1 MKYHVI
7 LLFVALL
14 FMVGGCSN
22 EVVIK
27 HSPKTTEMVY
37 KEAIVDAMVAE
48 KSEICSTLVAIKPD
62 NSYLNWSNGYVL
74 VVTWTRFNSS
84 YPVGD
89 TITLKWGESWVTAV
103 PQMKDWFKTH
113 SVSKENKVDRV
124 KQLLGLPASSQN
136 TYFVEMWAKPEDMFR
151 PAYDNEVDDNTSD
164 NSFRTNTSQDY
175 ITWFNNFIIS
185 AYFPPTATAVTY
197 PWTRLGYTYDWGGI
211 DSKVG
216 LSEFVVKKN
225 SKVIVK
231 SVTATEEYLK

>member
-7 LLFVALL
+7 LLFVSLL
-14 FMVGGCSN
+14 FIVGGCSK

-27 HSPKTTEMVY
+27 STPKTTEQVY
-37 KEAIVDAMVAE
+37 KESIVDAMVAE
-48 KSEICSTLVAIKPD
+48 KSEICSTLVAIRPD
-62 NSYLNWSNGYVL
+62 NSYLNWSSGYVL

-84 YPVGD
+84 YPAGD

-113 SVSKENKVDRV
+113 TVAKENKVDRV

-136 TYFVEMWAKPEDMFR
+136 TYFVEMWVKPEDMFR
-151 PAYDNEVDDNTSD
+151 PAYDNEIDDNTSD

-185 AYFPPTATAVTY
+185 AYFPPTATTVKY
-197 PWTRLGYTYDWGGI
+197 PWTRLGYTYDWGGT
-211 DSKVG
+211 DSKIG

-231 SVTATEEYLK
+231 SVTATDEYLK